1 MNANNINYE
10 KNIIDHREYNIE
22 NNEYNLRIEIDKE
35 YIYFKL
41 TKLSQSLEYFYRNK
55 IDFQTVLQ
63 KFDLN
68 PSNHSNFELKIFDKI
83 NKKNKISIK
92 INDDNSCNLIIK
104 ILDYI
109 EEEEKIK
116 EIKLYKEYM
125 NDKDKFNI
133 LYNEIKL
140 IKKERNKIESNKEI
154 EEMKNKI
161 LNELNI
167 NMKKREEGI
176 KDILNE
182 KDKIIKE
189 MNEKIIKQDNEI
201 NEIKRKNINEIIN
214 KRINEIEN
222 KLFNLS
228 LFIYMNFQKTKII
241 I

>member
-1 MNANNINYE
+1 MKANNNNYYE

-35 YIYFKL
+35 YIYFKI
-41 TKLSQSLEYFYRNK
+41 TKLNQSLEYIYKNK
-55 IDFQTVLQ
+55 IDFQTILQ

-83 NKKNKISIK
+83 NKMNKISIK
-92 INDDNSCNLIIK
+92 INDDNSCNLIFK
-104 ILDYI
+104 ILDYF

-140 IKKERNKIESNKEI
+140 MKKERNKIENNKEI

-161 LNELNI
+161 NELNI
-167 NMKKREEGI
+167 NIEEI
-176 KDILNE
+176 KDKLDE

-189 MNEKIIKQDNEI
+189 MNEK
-201 NEIKRKNINEIIN
+201 KNINYENSII
-214 KRINEIEN
+214 
-222 KLFNLS
+222 
-228 LFIYMNFQKTKII
+228 
-241 I
+241 

>member
-1 MNANNINYE
+1 MKANNINYE
-10 KNIIDHREYNIE
+10 KNIIDHREYNIG

-41 TKLSQSLEYFYRNK
+41 TKLNQSLEYIYKNK
-55 IDFQTVLQ
+55 IDFQTILQ

-68 PSNHSNFELKIFDKI
+68 ESNHSNFELKIFDKI

-92 INDDNSCNLIIK
+92 INDDNSCSLILK
-104 ILDYI
+104 ILDYF

-140 IKKERNKIESNKEI
+140 IKKERNKIENNKEI
-154 EEMKNKI
+154 EKMKNKI
-161 LNELNI
+161 NELNM
-167 NMKKREEGI
+167 NMKKREEDI
-176 KDILNE
+176 KDILDILDE

-201 NEIKRKNINEIIN
+201 KEIKIKEYMKLKIN
-214 KRINEIEN
+214 
-222 KLFNLS
+222 
-228 LFIYMNFQKTKII
+228 
-241 I
+241 